1 MTHLEFIERSLL
13 GKFYWRFAV
22 AGSFDFSFDDFVLST
37 QDMVSPDEALVCE
50 GSRLETYAR
59 SRGSANPELVVKS
72 AVISAC
78 LGVPIATVALLS
90 DSSLQLTFDN
100 GVAMRLPTDTPIVD
114 WHWAITD
121 NGGDPY
127 VSCRVACFAPGE
139 IRRRMPNASA

>member
-22 AGSFDFSFDDFVLST
+22 ASSFDLSFEDFVLST
-37 QDMVSPDEALVCE
+37 QEMVSPDEAFVCDN
-50 GSRLETYAR
+50 SRLETYAR
-59 SRGSANPELVVKS
+59 SRETANPELVVKS
-72 AVISAC
+72 AVISTC
-78 LGVPIATVALLS
+78 LGVPIAAVDVLS

-121 NGGDPY
+121 SGGDPY
-127 VSCRVACFAPGE
+127 VSCHVACFAPGE
-139 IRRRMPNASA
+139 IRGRMPNASS